1 MVYFRYMKQGVD
13 YIGVAV
19 GAMMFNEK
27 DELFITKRSQNCKNE
42 RGHWEI
48 PGGSVEYG
56 ESLEDA
62 VKREVKE
69 EYGVDIDIVK
79 QYPASNHVIPA
90 DKQHWVPTTF
100 IVKIKKG
107 QIPRIMEPEKCD
119 AVGWFSLGNLPSPLS
134 IITKIDIER
143 YVNEKMRKYANDEMC
158 PHCKRYNNRGISV
171 DALVI
176 QNNKILLM
184 KRGVE
189 PDKGKWGTPGGY
201 VGWNESADAAVKR
214 ELKEETG
221 LIAKKITFFKVYSS
235 PIRHPKQ
242 VITILYKIDVENT
255 QIKYGDD
262 AIDAK
267 WFTVDKLP
275 SPLAFDHEKNIRE
288 ALA

>member
-1 MVYFRYMKQGVD
+1 MKQGVD

-27 DELFITKRSQNCKNE
+27 GELFITKRSQNCKNE

-62 VKREVKE
+62 VHREVKE

-90 DKQHWVPTTF
+90 DKQHWIPTTF
-100 IVKIKKG
+100 IVKMKVG
-107 QIPRIMEPEKCD
+107 QTPVIMEPDKCD
-119 AVGWFSLGNLPSPLS
+119 AIGWFPLGNLPSPLS

-143 YVNEKMRKYANDEMC
+143 YANEKMKKLSNEEVC
-158 PHCKRYNNRGISV
+158 GVCHRYNNRGVSV

-176 QNNKILLM
+176 FKEKILLI

-201 VGWNESADAAVKR
+201 IGWDESAEEAVIR

-221 LIAKKITFFKVYSS
+221 LTATKTAFLNVYSS
-235 PIRHPKQ
+235 PLRHPKQ
-242 VITILYKIDVENT
+242 VITLLYRVEVENDSI
-255 QIKYGDD
+255 QKGDD
-262 AIDAK
+262 ADEVK
-267 WFTVDKLP
+267 WFSLNEIP
-275 SPLAFDHEKNIRE
+275 SKLAFDHKKNIDE
-288 ALA
+288 ALGKL